1 MRNKNF
7 TLLFNAI
14 TATLE
19 EQLNS
24 QGYTLGRKKDKL
36 EKIHKSIQTLGYA
49 KMISFSQE
57 DKLNEKLFKMCEKES
72 KKIEE

>member
-1 MRNKNF
+1 MINQIIYIMQNQN
-7 TLLFNAI
+7 LF
-14 TATLE
+14 
-19 EQLNS
+19 
-24 QGYTLGRKKDKL
+24 YTKIGRKKDKL

-72 KKIEE
+72 RKIED